1 MKTGNPTMLEK
12 KYRWKNWTQ
21 LPSGDDI
28 KDFVN
33 NELFP
38 YLATFRDSE
47 NDYHSMKYKIGEIFK
62 FINNRIESGHTIKD
76 ITDEINKLSFQK
88 QEDLFELSWVYED
101 LLQGMGNDGWNS
113 GEFYTPRSV
122 IKIMVEA
129 ISPRIWEKICD
140 PAAGSCGF
148 LIESFNFMKPKI
160 SSDKELEIL
169 KNETFFANEKTP
181 LAYTMGMMNMILHG
195 ISNPNL
201 NKKNTLTTNIRDIE
215 GKDKFDII
223 LANPPFGGKEKE
235 EIQQNFPI
243 KTNATEMLFLQ
254 YIIKILKNGGKS
266 AIIVPEWVLF
276 NNSNAFVEIKK
287 KLIQECNLHSIV
299 SLPAWVFLPYSWVKT
314 NIIFFDKTGATQDIW
329 YYEVDLWRKLT
340 KNKPINYDEIKHIP
354 ELMKKREI
362 SENSWIVKAKDIQ
375 NFDLSAKNPNKIKE
389 EIFREPD
396 EILTGMAENEAEI
409 QKILENLRN
418 YLV

>member
-1 MKTGNPTMLEK
+1 
-12 KYRWKNWTQ
+12 
-21 LPSGDDI
+21 
-28 KDFVN
+28 
-33 NELFP
+33 
-38 YLATFRDSE
+38 
-47 NDYHSMKYKIGEIFK
+47 
-62 FINNRIESGHTIKD
+62 
-76 ITDEINKLSFQK
+76 
-88 QEDLFELSWVYED
+88 
-101 LLQGMGNDGWNS
+101 
-113 GEFYTPRSV
+113 
-122 IKIMVEA
+122 
-129 ISPRIWEKICD
+129 
-140 PAAGSCGF
+140 
-148 LIESFNFMKPKI
+148 
-160 SSDKELEIL
+160 
-169 KNETFFANEKTP
+169 
-181 LAYTMGMMNMILHG
+181 MILHW

-215 GKDKFDII
+215 EKDKFDII

-254 YIIKILKNGGKS
+254 YIIKILKNSGKS

-276 NNSNAFVEIKK
+276 NTSNAFVEIKK

-299 SLPAWVFLPYSWVKT
+299 SLPAWVFLPYSGVKT